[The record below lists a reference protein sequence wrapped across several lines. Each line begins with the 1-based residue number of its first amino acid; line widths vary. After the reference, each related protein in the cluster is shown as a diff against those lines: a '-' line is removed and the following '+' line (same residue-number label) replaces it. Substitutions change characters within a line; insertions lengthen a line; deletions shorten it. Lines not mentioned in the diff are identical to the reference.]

1 MIKKGSVKSKLLKST
16 TQEYQPVQV
25 NKFEIELL
33 VPVTEDSKL
42 DSSDNSLDS
51 GHIKESKKTAVVVK
65 QDFDT
70 KSNIDKKTIEVNI
83 GKLGELSKEDEQKI
97 NTT

>member
-1 MIKKGSVKSKLLKST
+1 L
-16 TQEYQPVQV
+16 
-25 NKFEIELL
+25 N
-33 VPVTEDSKL
+33 
-42 DSSDNSLDS
+42 S
-51 GHIKESKKTAVVVK
+51 GHIKQSKKTAEVVK

-83 GKLGELSKEDEQKI
+83 GKLGEFSKEDEQKI

>member
-33 VPVTEDSKL
+33 VPVTEDSK
-42 DSSDNSLDS
+42 
-51 GHIKESKKTAVVVK
+51 
-65 QDFDT
+65 
-70 KSNIDKKTIEVNI
+70 
-83 GKLGELSKEDEQKI
+83 
-97 NTT
+97 